1 MRALTALLCI
11 AVSAF
16 SFLFTTS
23 ADAQSWPQRT
33 VKLVLPFG
41 PGSSTDVMARLLS
54 DRLQKKWG
62 HPVIVENRPGGDGL
76 IAVTSFVQSKDDHT
90 LFFAPTSTFCMHPY
104 QHEKLPYDPARD
116 LNPIAKLSRT
126 LSVLAAPATL
136 PANDL
141 KEFVALVRAKPGQMN
156 YGMTPGF
163 TEFVFEGF
171 LREQGLTMSKVP
183 YRDIIQAP
191 TDLAQ
196 DRIQILGV
204 THAVASGQMQAG
216 RIKLLAVSAAQRSD
230 LVPDTPTVHELGF
243 PKLESI
249 TMIGV
254 WGPPSM
260 PLELRK
266 RISEDMVEPLRDPDI
281 VRRLRAASH
290 VLEPAGP
297 EQFASDLQKLE
308 AQIASIA
315 QTLGVT
321 RKK

>member
-1 MRALTALLCI
+1 
-11 AVSAF
+11 
-16 SFLFTTS
+16 
-23 ADAQSWPQRT
+23 
-33 VKLVLPFG
+33 
-41 PGSSTDVMARLLS
+41 
-54 DRLQKKWG
+54 
-62 HPVIVENRPGGDGL
+62 
-76 IAVTSFVQSKDDHT
+76 
-90 LFFAPTSTFCMHPY
+90 MHPY
-104 QHEKLPYDPARD
+104 QHEKLSYDPARD

-126 LSVLAAPATL
+126 LLVLAAPATL

-171 LREQGLTMSKVP
+171 LQEQGLTMSKVP

-216 RIKLLAVSAAQRSD
+216 RVKLLAVSAAQRSD
-230 LVPDTPTVHELGF
+230 LVPDVPTVHELGF

-260 PLELRK
+260 SLDLRK
-266 RISEDMVEPLRDPDI
+266 RISEDMIEPLRDPDI

-297 EQFASDLQKLE
+297 EQFTSELQKLE

>member
-1 MRALTALLCI
+1 M
-11 AVSAF
+11 
-16 SFLFTTS
+16 
-23 ADAQSWPQRT
+23 
-33 VKLVLPFG
+33 
-41 PGSSTDVMARLLS
+41 
-54 DRLQKKWG
+54 
-62 HPVIVENRPGGDGL
+62 
-76 IAVTSFVQSKDDHT
+76 
-90 LFFAPTSTFCMHPY
+90 
-104 QHEKLPYDPARD
+104 
-116 LNPIAKLSRT
+116 
-126 LSVLAAPATL
+126 
-136 PANDL
+136 
-141 KEFVALVRAKPGQMN
+141 ALVRAKPGQMN

-171 LREQGLTMSKVP
+171 LQEQGLTMSKVP

-216 RIKLLAVSAAQRSD
+216 RVKLLAVSAAQRSD
-230 LVPDTPTVHELGF
+230 LVPDVPTVHELGF

-260 PLELRK
+260 SLDLRK
-266 RISEDMVEPLRDPDI
+266 RISEDMIEPLRDPDI